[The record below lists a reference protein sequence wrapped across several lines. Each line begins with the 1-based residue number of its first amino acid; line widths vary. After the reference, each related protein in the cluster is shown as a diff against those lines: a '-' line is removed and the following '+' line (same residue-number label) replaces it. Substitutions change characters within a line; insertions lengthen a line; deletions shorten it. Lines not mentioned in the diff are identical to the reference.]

1 MIIFPRAHGLC
12 FNFFYGLEQSSALGR
27 FSCHLYRRRN
37 FRRREMC
44 FLFSPLQV
52 TAQLANPCL
61 NDVFSDDR
69 LMEIVFRKKSSALEC
84 FSFWSISK
92 AGIGNREMAHKM
104 STNKLVWKQFKLNK
118 MI

>member
-1 MIIFPRAHGLC
+1 
-12 FNFFYGLEQSSALGR
+12 
-27 FSCHLYRRRN
+27 
-37 FRRREMC
+37 MC

-52 TAQLANPCL
+52 TAQLANRCL